1 MYKELNEEIRNL
13 KSDFHKKIFDSKEEY
28 HNWINTNKKL
38 YPDKITK
45 SIAYDVRKSRN
56 LFNTFI
62 FILFLKLKDLIK
74 KTFEIIPQRNN
85 IVPKNIKLNTSRIAD
100 YICNKYSK
108 LFDYA

>member
-13 KSDFHKKIFDSKEEY
+13 KSDFHKKYLIQKK
-28 HNWINTNKKL
+28 NIIIGLIQNKKL

-74 KTFEIIPQRNN
+74 KNIWNN
-85 IVPKNIKLNTSRIAD
+85 TTEK
-100 YICNKYSK
+100 
-108 LFDYA
+108 